1 MKKLTAVIITFV
13 ALFGVCFG
21 TAGCNNAEKDTVN
34 YTATAPTIY
43 YELDD
48 SVKNEY
54 VYKGY
59 EKLIFTEEQD
69 EITQFYKENLSDSN
83 LYLLNYGYELWDANF
98 HYYNVYRGTGN
109 NKLFARMNFSLF
121 DKELGVWAP
130 QNKPSGVNI
139 SLEFCMFIIPTES
152 KAENGFKLEFGK
164 SEDKFYGYNKYVN
177 VYNGEECFATC
188 YFDRGVRSIEEEWF
202 ENYFAN
208 NLVWGGDL

>member
-1 MKKLTAVIITFV
+1 MKKLVCVIIAFFTV
-13 ALFGVCFG
+13 SGVCFG
-21 TAGCNNAEKDTVN
+21 AAGCKNAENDALN
-34 YTATAPTIY
+34 YTATAPAVY
-43 YELDD
+43 YKAY
-48 SVKNEY
+48 KNNNNETQY
-54 VYKGY
+54 TGY

-164 SEDKFYGYNKYVN
+164 SKDKIYGYDKYLN

-188 YFDRGVRSIEEEWF
+188 YFDRGVRSIKEEWF
-202 ENYFAN
+202 QNYFTN
-208 NLVWGGDL
+208 NLIMA

>member
-1 MKKLTAVIITFV
+1 MKKLVCVIIAFFTV
-13 ALFGVCFG
+13 SGVCIG
-21 TAGCNNAEKDTVN
+21 AAGCNDAEKDTIN
-34 YTATAPTIY
+34 YTATAPVIY

-83 LYLLNYGYELWDANF
+83 LYLLNYGYELCDANF

-164 SEDKFYGYNKYVN
+164 SKDKIYGYDKYVN
-177 VYNGEECFATC
+177 VYNSEECFATC
-188 YFDRGVRSIEEEWF
+188 YFDRGEISIKEEWF

>member
-21 TAGCNNAEKDTVN
+21 AAGCNDAEKDTIN
-34 YTATAPTIY
+34 YTATAPVIY

-98 HYYNVYRGTGN
+98 HFYDIYRGTDN
-109 NKLFARMNFSLF
+109 NKIFAFMRFRLF

-164 SEDKFYGYNKYVN
+164 SKDKIYGYDKYLN

-188 YFDRGVRSIEEEWF
+188 YFDRGVRSIKEEWF
-202 ENYFAN
+202 ENYFTN
-208 NLVWGGDL
+208 NLIMA

>member
-1 MKKLTAVIITFV
+1 MKKFAAVIITFV

-21 TAGCNNAEKDTVN
+21 AAGCNDAEKDTVN
-34 YTATAPTIY
+34 YTATAPAIY

-48 SVKNEY
+48 SVINEY

-59 EKLIFTEEQD
+59 EKLIYTEEQD

-83 LYLLNYGYELWDANF
+83 LYLLNYGYELCDANF

-121 DKELGVWAP
+121 DKELGVLAP

-164 SEDKFYGYNKYVN
+164 SKDKFYGYNKYVN

-188 YFDRGVRSIEEEWF
+188 YFDRGVRSIKEEWF
-202 ENYFAN
+202 QNYFAN

>member
-21 TAGCNNAEKDTVN
+21 AAGCNDAEKDTIN
-34 YTATAPTIY
+34 YTATAPVIY

-59 EKLIFTEEQD
+59 GKLIFTEEQD

-164 SEDKFYGYNKYVN
+164 SKDKIYGYDKYLN

-188 YFDRGVRSIEEEWF
+188 YFDRGVGSIEEEWF
-202 ENYFAN
+202 ENYFTN
-208 NLVWGGDL
+208 NLIMA

>member
-21 TAGCNNAEKDTVN
+21 AAGCNDAEKDTIN
-34 YTATAPTIY
+34 YTATAPVIY

-164 SEDKFYGYNKYVN
+164 SKDKIYGYDKYLN

-188 YFDRGVRSIEEEWF
+188 YFDRGVRSIKEEWF
-202 ENYFAN
+202 QNYFAN
-208 NLVWGGDL
+208 NLIMA

>member
-21 TAGCNNAEKDTVN
+21 AAGCNDAEKDTIN
-34 YTATAPTIY
+34 YTATAPVIY

-164 SEDKFYGYNKYVN
+164 SKDKIYGYDKYLN

-188 YFDRGVRSIEEEWF
+188 YFDRGVRSIKEEWF
-202 ENYFAN
+202 ENYFTN
-208 NLVWGGDL
+208 NLIMA

>member
-21 TAGCNNAEKDTVN
+21 AAGCNDAEKDTIN
-34 YTATAPTIY
+34 YTATAPVIY

-130 QNKPSGVNI
+130 QNKPSGANI

-164 SEDKFYGYNKYVN
+164 SKDKIYGYDKYLN

-188 YFDRGVRSIEEEWF
+188 YFDRGVRSIKEEWF
-202 ENYFAN
+202 QNYFAN

>member
-1 MKKLTAVIITFV
+1 MKKLVCVIIAFFTV
-13 ALFGVCFG
+13 SGVCIG
-21 TAGCNNAEKDTVN
+21 AAGCKNAENDALN
-34 YTATAPTIY
+34 YTATAPVIY

-164 SEDKFYGYNKYVN
+164 SKDKIYGYDKYLN

-188 YFDRGVRSIEEEWF
+188 YFDRGVRSIKEEWF
-202 ENYFAN
+202 QNYFAN
-208 NLVWGGDL
+208 NLIMA

>member
-21 TAGCNNAEKDTVN
+21 AAGCNDAEKDTIN
-34 YTATAPTIY
+34 YTATAPVIY

-121 DKELGVWAP
+121 DEELGVWAP

-164 SEDKFYGYNKYVN
+164 SKDKIYGYDKYLN

-188 YFDRGVRSIEEEWF
+188 YFDRGVGSIEEEWF
-202 ENYFAN
+202 ENYFTN
-208 NLVWGGDL
+208 NLIMA

>member
-21 TAGCNNAEKDTVN
+21 AAGCNDAEKDTIN
-34 YTATAPTIY
+34 YTATAPVIY

-164 SEDKFYGYNKYVN
+164 SKDKIYGYDKYLN

-188 YFDRGVRSIEEEWF
+188 YFDRGVRSIKEEWF
-202 ENYFAN
+202 QNYFTN
-208 NLVWGGDL
+208 NLIMA

>member
-1 MKKLTAVIITFV
+1 MKKLVCVIIAFFAV
-13 ALFGVCFG
+13 SGVCIG
-21 TAGCNNAEKDTVN
+21 AAGCNDAEKDTIN
-34 YTATAPTIY
+34 YTATAPVIY

-152 KAENGFKLEFGK
+152 KVENGFKLEFGK
-164 SEDKFYGYNKYVN
+164 SKDKIYGYDKYLN

-188 YFDRGVRSIEEEWF
+188 YFDRGVRSIKEEWF
-202 ENYFAN
+202 QNYFAN

>member
-21 TAGCNNAEKDTVN
+21 ASGCNDAEKDTIN
-34 YTATAPTIY
+34 YTATAPVIY

-83 LYLLNYGYELWDANF
+83 LYLLNYGYELCDANF

-164 SEDKFYGYNKYVN
+164 SKDKIYGYDKYVN
-177 VYNGEECFATC
+177 VYNSEECFATC
-188 YFDRGVRSIEEEWF
+188 YFDRGEISIKEEWF

>member
-1 MKKLTAVIITFV
+1 MKKLTAVVITFV

-21 TAGCNNAEKDTVN
+21 VAGCNDAEKDTIN
-34 YTATAPTIY
+34 YTATAPVIY

-164 SEDKFYGYNKYVN
+164 SKDKIYGYDKYLN

-188 YFDRGVRSIEEEWF
+188 YFDRGVRSIKEEWF
-202 ENYFAN
+202 QNYFTN
-208 NLVWGGDL
+208 NLIMA

>member
-1 MKKLTAVIITFV
+1 MKKFAAVIITFV

-21 TAGCNNAEKDTVN
+21 AAGCNDAEKDTVN
-34 YTATAPTIY
+34 YTATAPAIY

-83 LYLLNYGYELWDANF
+83 LYLLDYGYELWDANF

-164 SEDKFYGYNKYVN
+164 SKDKFYGYNKYVN

-188 YFDRGVRSIEEEWF
+188 YFDRGVRSIKEEWF
-202 ENYFAN
+202 QNYFAN

>member
-1 MKKLTAVIITFV
+1 MKKFAAVIITFV

-21 TAGCNNAEKDTVN
+21 AAGCNDAEKDTVN
-34 YTATAPTIY
+34 YTATAPAIY

-59 EKLIFTEEQD
+59 EKLISTEEQA

-83 LYLLNYGYELWDANF
+83 LYLLNYGYELCDANF

-164 SEDKFYGYNKYVN
+164 SKDKFYGYNKYVN

-188 YFDRGVRSIEEEWF
+188 YFDRGVRSIKEEWF
-202 ENYFAN
+202 QNYFAN